1 MVDFLGTV
9 VWAGVVGYGIW
20 RMARVLDRFA
30 PVHTT
35 ASSAAKPD
43 DVAMV
48 PPDLVAVAMME
59 SEPWAQDDMMR
70 VIRDRY
76 NTFGDWNRVRAAIG
90 VASE

>member
-1 MVDFLGTV
+1 MLALLGTL
-9 VWAGVVGYGIW
+9 VWAGVAVYGIW
-20 RMARVLDRFA
+20 RMARVLDRFVPA
-30 PVHTT
+30 QT
-35 ASSAAKPD
+35 AVSAAAKSE

-48 PPDLVAVAMME
+48 PADLVAVAMME

-70 VIRDRY
+70 VIRERY